1 MTGHQVNVGAIL
13 RRLRDQRGM
22 TMEQVSQATD
32 GAVSSGYLSLLEN
45 GKVQQPKLPT
55 LGVLAGA
62 YGLTMRELLELIGVL
77 EQADDEPSEADL
89 VAIGFFRSLSP
100 ELQAVAT
107 NLLRD
112 LSATTQRARDPMRG

>member
-1 MTGHQVNVGAIL
+1 VTGHQVNIGAML
-13 RRLRDQRGM
+13 RKLRDQRSM
-22 TMEQVSQATD
+22 TMDQVSHATN
-32 GAVSSGYLSLLEN
+32 GAINSGYLSLLEN
-45 GKVQQPKLPT
+45 GKIQQPKLPT
-55 LGVLAGA
+55 LNVLAGA

-77 EQADDEPSEADL
+77 EQADDKPSEADL

-112 LSATTQRARDPMRG
+112 LSTTTQRARDPMRS